1 MLDFKKPT
9 QKIRAEPI
17 GPSPYPYIHPYTRA
31 FLSLCH
37 SSPPAIPS
45 SLSSLPPPPLASLT
59 GGRSDGGNGV
69 DGSHGPDPAVLYPLQ
84 VPLRSQAPPAAEI
97 GDEVLEDKLKR
108 QFPDLMKSG
117 EAATETE
124 LEYQMPKEVTDI
136 IFRGVR
142 LLINVSIRCTRNS
155 HAKQLARGGELTTI
169 VWILAEHARILRV
182 KKTTKRK
189 PTDSYDGLGIYVSR
203 Y

>member
-1 MLDFKKPT
+1 
-9 QKIRAEPI
+9 
-17 GPSPYPYIHPYTRA
+17 
-31 FLSLCH
+31 
-37 SSPPAIPS
+37 
-45 SLSSLPPPPLASLT
+45 
-59 GGRSDGGNGV
+59 
-69 DGSHGPDPAVLYPLQ
+69 
-84 VPLRSQAPPAAEI
+84 
-97 GDEVLEDKLKR
+97 
-108 QFPDLMKSG
+108 MKSG